1 MWSQIQNTELAGE
14 AILLITQNAWNGC
27 EYHNLLHVDEMY
39 EYLEETNEP
48 YDEALDWAI
57 LFHDIVYDNQPD
69 KERRSA
75 SKFHEMQQKYRGCN
89 LDTNGSDRV
98 QFLIMETEKHLVT
111 PDVYLKGSSAI
122 IRADLHALTSKT
134 KTVENFTKIMY
145 ESMNL
150 YECTVEEFATNNIN
164 YMIDLYNR
172 VNYNAETVDKTEQKF
187 FYDVLDGINLTI
199 DLATALEER

>member
-1 MWSQIQNTELAGE
+1 MWSKIQNTELAYE
-14 AILLITQNAWNGC
+14 AFMIIADTNCA
-27 EYHNLLHVDEMY
+27 YHNLIHVDEMY
-39 EYLEETNEP
+39 KYLEETNEP

-69 KERRSA
+69 KESRSA
-75 SKFHEMQQKYRGCN
+75 STFHVMNQKYRGCK
-89 LDTNGSDRV
+89 LDTNGTDRV
-98 QFLIMETEKHLVT
+98 SFLIMETEKHLVT
-111 PDVYLKGSSAI
+111 KECYLKGSSAI

-134 KTVENFTKIMY
+134 KTIHNFVKIMD

-150 YECTVEEFATNNIN
+150 YDCTVEEFATNNIHF
-164 YMIDLYNR
+164 MIDLYDRINE
-172 VNYNAETVDKTEQKF
+172 NAENAVGSEQKF